1 MKAITILASALLAC
15 SVSGSVSAK
24 PKLPKGIAG
33 LYLAEAQY
41 LNQTQRQLL
50 ASTRLQEALDRDI
63 VTQPADRER
72 LKAGTAD
79 AQLSWSM
86 HYLPNAIYQK
96 LVDRKAPIKI
106 DDQRWLDLASLQY
119 RRGHWGLTG
128 AVEHS
133 LSRIKKRPRRSIRGE
148 RTLLQAQLL
157 FEQQRY
163 TQATR
168 LLSRYRGDFDKQPY
182 ADYNHGIALLKMN
195 EGEKGAALLDKVG
208 NLRTSDDTLLALRD
222 LANYT
227 LGNWFLNN
235 DQAGTAIPILK
246 KVRGEG
252 PYSNKALLALGWAY
266 LSSTGKLQ
274 RVDQLY
280 SQRCLATALGTAGAM
295 VNTTGKAI
303 ERECAPGRTLRIE
316 NYGGK
321 VEERL
326 QRAMTAW
333 QVVQERNPLFPGV
346 QETLMALPYALDQM
360 GYAHLAKEQYQKAL
374 KALQY
379 EADRINQALDVI
391 HSGQLLAATLPSY
404 QPEIDD
410 SIWSMETLNIS
421 NKLDPRLLYQLY
433 AEHDFYE
440 ALVNYRQ
447 LRRLQT
453 HLDARVQSLKTVDK
467 SQPSSLAKRVR
478 SSLKLQA
485 SDAQALNQATGNRDA
500 DRLRKQ
506 LLSRF
511 NAGSLSTQL
520 SQREDTTSAN
530 RSKMSVWMTHQ
541 RTSTTSLGDRARTL
555 LPKTETLYKQVGH
568 LAAKHAGYLAMQSKL
583 ELTAQLERVNIYM
596 AQARLSLGRLH
607 DRKADQIKESIEPRT
622 PDDIKNFDFNPLLKP
637 KSVE

>member
-1 MKAITILASALLAC
+1 MKKITLIASALIAC
-15 SVSGSVSAK
+15 SVSWSASAK
-24 PKLPKGIAG
+24 PKLPKGVTG

-63 VTQPADRER
+63 VSKKSEREL

-79 AQLSWSM
+79 AQLSWGM

-96 LVDRKAPIKI
+96 LVDRKAPVKI
-106 DDQRWLDLASLQY
+106 DDQRWLDLATLQY
-119 RRGHWGLTG
+119 RRGYWGLTG

-148 RTLLQAQLL
+148 RTLLRAQLL
-157 FEQQRY
+157 FQQKRY

-182 ADYNHGIALLKMN
+182 ADYNHGVALLKMDKS
-195 EGEKGAALLDKVG
+195 EEGAALLDKVG

-252 PYSNKALLALGWAY
+252 PYSNKALLTLGWAY
-266 LSSTGKLQ
+266 LSSTGSLQ

-316 NYGGK
+316 NYGNK
-321 VEERL
+321 VEARL

-333 QVVQERNPLFPGV
+333 QVVQERNPLYPGV

-360 GYAHLAKEQYQKAL
+360 GYTHIAQEQYQKAL

-391 HSGQLLAATLPSY
+391 HSGQLLAASLPSY

-410 SIWSMETLNIS
+410 SAWSMKSLNIS
-421 NKLDPRLLYQLY
+421 DKLDPRLLYQLY

-447 LRRLQT
+447 LRRLHS
-453 HLDARVQSLKTVDK
+453 HLGNRIELLKAVDLRK
-467 SQPSSLAKRVR
+467 PSSLARSAR

-485 SDAQALNQATGNRDA
+485 SDADALNRETGNRDA

-511 NAGSLSTQL
+511 NSGSLSTKL
-520 SQREDTTSAN
+520 SHRDETTSAN
-530 RSKMSVWMTHQ
+530 GSKMSVWMTHE
-541 RTSTTSLGDRARTL
+541 RTSKTSLGDRAQTL

-568 LAAKHAGYLAMQSKL
+568 LAAKHAGYLALQSKL

-596 AQARLSLGRLH
+596 AQARLSLGRIH
-607 DRKADQIKESIEPRT
+607 DRKADQHKENLEPRK

-637 KSVE
+637 EPVQ